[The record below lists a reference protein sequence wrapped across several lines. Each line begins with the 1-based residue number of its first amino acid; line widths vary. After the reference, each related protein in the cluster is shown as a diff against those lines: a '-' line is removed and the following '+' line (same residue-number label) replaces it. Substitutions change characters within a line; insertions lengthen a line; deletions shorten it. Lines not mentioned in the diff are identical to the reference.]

1 MNLSLSSSSIDKI
14 VNPYSECL
22 GLYGGGAD
30 DLVER
35 RGGGGIPSVNL
46 MEELLGSLIPPR
58 SSMSLLGAG
67 LSSSMLR
74 GDSETECL
82 REELAD
88 ASDVDER
95 VLLPA
100 MNFMRPLMVTPCCT
114 HSKTNTPGFLAG
126 GRTIYRRVE
135 QTRNC
140 GEFSEIFG
148 VDFGGRIFQGSN

>member
-1 MNLSLSSSSIDKI
+1 MPPCLIFGSLPIDSSILAGILIHLMHLEIHFSNKRNLA
-14 VNPYSECL
+14 VE
-22 GLYGGGAD
+22 GL
-30 DLVER
+30 LVER

-95 VLLPA
+95 VLLLPA

-114 HSKTNTPGFLAG
+114 HSKTNTPGVSC
-126 GRTIYRRVE
+126 RRKNNISKSG
-135 QTRNC
+135 TN
-140 GEFSEIFG
+140 
-148 VDFGGRIFQGSN
+148 

>member
-1 MNLSLSSSSIDKI
+1 M
-14 VNPYSECL
+14 

-67 LSSSMLR
+67 LSSSMLH

-82 REELAD
+82 CKELGD

-95 VLLPA
+95 VLLLPA

-114 HSKTNTPGFLAG
+114 H
-126 GRTIYRRVE
+126 
-135 QTRNC
+135 
-140 GEFSEIFG
+140 
-148 VDFGGRIFQGSN
+148 

>member
-1 MNLSLSSSSIDKI
+1 MNLSLSSSSFDKI
-14 VNPYSECL
+14 INPYSKFL
-22 GLYGGGAD
+22 GFYGGGAD

-58 SSMSLLGAG
+58 SNMSLLSAG
-67 LSSSMLR
+67 LSSSMIR

-95 VLLPA
+95 VLLLHIYQDGGYVA

-114 HSKTNTPGFLAG
+114 HSKTNTPGVSCQRENNISKSG
-126 GRTIYRRVE
+126 T
-135 QTRNC
+135 N
-140 GEFSEIFG
+140 
-148 VDFGGRIFQGSN
+148 